1 MPFVNYFLT
10 TNQKSISAG
19 ARRFPALALPLT
31 IAGRGATVAA
41 SGSAS
46 SCPTWP
52 ENGSRT
58 NIRQP
63 AKNLLLCGLSDS
75 ILMYTD
81 SFPCMPENFP
91 VSQQTKVYPTPH
103 RKHWEPWSQ
112 WFVWKRCCQVGQ
124 EAPALMQKTAKN
136 PPASHEAN
144 HMNHHVLPYIFKTHF
159 GNTWDSTRDFQ
170 PHTSSPSAGKS
181 PLSLRT
187 PAKRSTSFETSA
199 DWPKLPTSRCK
210 KNLGIGTC
218 QNPTL
223 GSKGFFSQ

>member
-52 ENGSRT
+52 ENGSMT

-63 AKNLLLCGLSDS
+63 AKNLLLCGLSHS

-91 VSQQTKVYPTPH
+91 VSQQTKVYL
-103 RKHWEPWSQ
+103 
-112 WFVWKRCCQVGQ
+112 
-124 EAPALMQKTAKN
+124 A
-136 PPASHEAN
+136 
-144 HMNHHVLPYIFKTHF
+144 
-159 GNTWDSTRDFQ
+159 
-170 PHTSSPSAGKS
+170 
-181 PLSLRT
+181 
-187 PAKRSTSFETSA
+187 
-199 DWPKLPTSRCK
+199 
-210 KNLGIGTC
+210 
-218 QNPTL
+218 QNPWNPRMKTKIARSFGCSSL
-223 GSKGFFSQ
+223 LVSPKTWQFRVIVSPY